1 MRTAARPLV
10 AALLLAVA
18 MTIGGCGGAGVLP
31 AVDIHGAGFG
41 TNASGTVRLWARAG
55 MAGAYQFLTDRF
67 NATHRGVHVEL
78 TIIPDTQYVTKFATA
93 VRGRDVPDV
102 VGIDDINSTLL
113 AYHDALTNMTPLL
126 DQLPF
131 KKQLSP
137 GHLNLATISG
147 RAYAIPVAADISVLF
162 YNKRI
167 FAAAGLD
174 PNRPP
179 RTTAGVLSD
188 ARAITAK
195 VHNVKGYSIA
205 GDNPGILGFTGL
217 PIVWAS
223 HTHLFSG
230 PLDSQHVNV
239 AHNQAMHKLL
249 QLYRTMWTEQ
259 LMPSSDRTDSGAT
272 WGKDFLAGTVG
283 MWPGNWASLAGKIPA
298 NLRGQVGA
306 TVFPGVGGGR
316 SEFDGGDNI
325 SIPRG
330 ASNPSG
336 AWEFI
341 EFALEAKQQAELPAS
356 GFTPVRSDV
365 DTAQFRK
372 KFPLD
377 AVALANLKSGY
388 AEKTLAYNL
397 AINQTSSPFTQM
409 ITDAVFGGN
418 VDSVVN
424 GAQTGF
430 VRALQ
435 EAED

>member
-1 MRTAARPLV
+1 
-10 AALLLAVA
+10 
-18 MTIGGCGGAGVLP
+18 
-31 AVDIHGAGFG
+31 
-41 TNASGTVRLWARAG
+41 

-67 NATHRGVHVEL
+67 NATHKAVHVDL
-78 TIIPDTQYVTKFATA
+78 TVIPDTQYVTKFATA

-131 KKQLSP
+131 RKQLSP
-137 GHLNLATISG
+137 GHLNLATING

-174 PNRPP
+174 PNNPP
-179 RTTAGVLSD
+179 RTTSEVLSD
-188 ARAITAK
+188 ARTITAK
-195 VHNVKGYSIA
+195 VHSAKGYSIA

-223 HTHLFSG
+223 HAHLFSG
-230 PLDSQHVNV
+230 PLNSQQVNV
-239 AHNQAMHKLL
+239 AHNQPMHQLL

-259 LMPSSDRTDSGAT
+259 LMPASDRTDSGAT

-283 MWPGNWASLAGKIPA
+283 MWPGNWASLSGKIPA
-298 NLRGQVGA
+298 NLSGQIGA
-306 TVFPGVGGGR
+306 TAFPGVGGGR

-341 EFALEAKQQAELPAS
+341 KFALQAKQQADLPSS

-372 KFPLD
+372 
-377 AVALANLKSGY
+377 S
-388 AEKTLAYNL
+388 THW
-397 AINQTSSPFTQM
+397 TQWRWR
-409 ITDAVFGGN
+409 T
-418 VDSVVN
+418 
-424 GAQTGF
+424 
-430 VRALQ
+430 
-435 EAED
+435 